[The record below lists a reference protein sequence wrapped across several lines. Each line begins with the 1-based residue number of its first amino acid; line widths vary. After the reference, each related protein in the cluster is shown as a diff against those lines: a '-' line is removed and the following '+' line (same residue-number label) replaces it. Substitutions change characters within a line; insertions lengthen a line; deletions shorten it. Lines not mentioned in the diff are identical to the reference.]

1 MVVLGFAGSSP
12 TYSFIE
18 IESRPMTFPRPLP
31 SPNALTA
38 PYWQAAHQGE
48 LKLPRCDACAKF
60 HFYPRTACP
69 HCGAMQFSWQRVS
82 GNGAVYSFTVVH
94 RAPSKGFEA
103 LVPYVVAVVA
113 LDEGPHLMTRL
124 TQVQPDAVRIGMRVQ
139 VAFEKQDDETTLPV
153 FRAEEKS

>member
-1 MVVLGFAGSSP
+1 MNML
-12 TYSFIE
+12 
-18 IESRPMTFPRPLP
+18 RPLP
-31 SPNALTA
+31 SPNPLTA

-48 LKLPRCDACAKF
+48 LKLPRCEACAKF
-60 HFYPRTACP
+60 HFYPRAACP
-69 HCGAMQFSWQRVS
+69 HCGSTQLAWQRVS
-82 GNGAVYSFTVVH
+82 GNGEVYSFTTVH

-124 TQVQPDAVRIGMRVQ
+124 ANVQAEAVRIGLRVQ

-153 FRAEEKS
+153 FRPETNS